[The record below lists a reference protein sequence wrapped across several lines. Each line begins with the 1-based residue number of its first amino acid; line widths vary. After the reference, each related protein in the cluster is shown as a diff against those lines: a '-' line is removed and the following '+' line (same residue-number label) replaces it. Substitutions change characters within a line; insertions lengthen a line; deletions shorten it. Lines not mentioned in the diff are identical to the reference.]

1 MTAMRLALFSDIHAN
16 LQALQACMAHAHA
29 QGATQ
34 LAFLGD
40 LVGYGGSPSAVLDT
54 VMQAVQDGA
63 WAVRGNHDELALH
76 PPQQVQHTGEQGAQ
90 WTHDQLAPVHAEFLD
105 RLPLMAQHGSVLLV
119 HASAHQPA
127 RWPYVDNSI
136 MAERSMT
143 AAGDIDARIRYV
155 FSGHVHHPSLYY
167 RTPTA
172 KLMRFVPQPAC
183 RFPCPHT
190 GSGWR
195 LWVPAANRAMA
206 MCAPY
211 MPCTTTAPPPSP
223 STACRMTTPAPY
235 KLCDAV
241 ACPRP
246 LRCAWSKA
254 YEKTTPRHRD

>member
-90 WTHDQLAPVHAEFLD
+90 WTHDQLAPVHTEFLD

-172 KLMRFVPQPAC
+172 KLMRFVPQPGV
-183 RFPCPHT
+183 PIP
-190 GSGWR
+190 
-195 LWVPAANRAMA
+195 VPAHRQWLAIVGACGQPRDGDVRAIYA
-206 MCAPY
+206 LYDDSAATITFHRVPY
-211 MPCTTTAPPPSP
+211 DHASAIQAVRRSGMPEAF
-223 STACRMTTPAPY
+223 A
-235 KLCDAV
+235 
-241 ACPRP
+241 
-246 LRCAWSKA
+246 LRL
-254 YEKTTPRHRD
+254 EQGL